1 MCLAYVTFPKMFDF
15 IKLLKISPI
24 WRKILVACISIIV
37 GPFGPIIALAN
48 YIFYKDQEHD
58 YKRKLQTHGNLEYDL
73 DDEPDAEL
81 QKLQAEEK
89 QIDPDNDYEKVSLFR
104 KIQITRYKAAL
115 HRKFYS
121 HYRVV
126 QASIESF
133 VGMLLM

>member
-89 QIDPDNDYEKVSLFR
+89 QTDPDNDYEKVSLFR

-126 QASIESF
+126 QATIESF
-133 VGMLLM
+133 TGN